1 MLFSVLIYA
10 TVFHGKEFVG
20 EFVICKWF
28 NTLIVT
34 IFYSFIITCFHVF
47 TECHG
52 EDSVDQP
59 EKHIAEVEGKSVTL
73 KYQIYLMCNYSTS
86 SYNDAYIY
94 WYKQLENKSPT
105 FILSEFT
112 VGKGTTEDEF
122 KERFSAT
129 LNSTYRTGPLMIKN
143 LRVSDSAVYY
153 CALRPTVTEA
163 HSTLTQKH

>member
-1 MLFSVLIYA
+1 MAKLV
-10 TVFHGKEFVG
+10 
-20 EFVICKWF
+20 
-28 NTLIVT
+28 
-34 IFYSFIITCFHVF
+34 IITLFF
-47 TECHG
+47 TAHYFECWG
-52 EDSVDQP
+52 QD
-59 EKHIAEVEGKSVTL
+59 KVEQLSREMTANEAA
-73 KYQIYLMCNYSTS
+73 QIMLLCNYSTS
-86 SYNDAYIY
+86 SYNSYHY

-112 VGKGTTEDEF
+112 LGKGTTEDEF

-129 LNSTYRTGPLMIKN
+129 LNSTSRTVPLVIKN